1 MNFEDKVVYQVY
13 PKSFY
18 DSNNDGIGDLNG
30 ITEKLDYIKYL
41 GADYIWITP
50 FFISPQ
56 RDNGYDV
63 ADYCNIDPAYG
74 TMEDFDRL
82 SAEAKKRGIGIMLD
96 MVFNHTST
104 EHKWFKKALA
114 GEKKFQDFYIFKK
127 GEKGKSSY

>member
-56 RDNGYDV
+56 RDKCG
-63 ADYCNIDPAYG
+63 
-74 TMEDFDRL
+74 
-82 SAEAKKRGIGIMLD
+82 
-96 MVFNHTST
+96 
-104 EHKWFKKALA
+104 
-114 GEKKFQDFYIFKK
+114 
-127 GEKGKSSY
+127 